1 MTSKINKIICYVGV
15 GFGCASL
22 CILPPFQFPVPFNKR
37 RVLLIST
44 TSPATHHPPPS
55 SLLISP
61 LPLPFLFLLSLL
73 SIFRSPLRLS
83 DLPVISCTAL
93 PIQSPRCPTQPPQPL
108 IHLTRR
114 CQIHIHP
121 QTWQVLVWL
130 CTSRQSDFS
139 YSPSISPSIAYSPSY
154 LTLHAAY
161 TLPGT

>member
-1 MTSKINKIICYVGV
+1 MISKMNRIICYVGV

-73 SIFRSPLRLS
+73 SIFHSPLRLFDS
-83 DLPVISCTAL
+83 PTCPSSLVQPYL
-93 PIQSPRCPTQPPQPL
+93 FKSPRCPTQPPQPL

-121 QTWQVLVWL
+121 QSWQVLVWL
-130 CTSRQSDFS
+130 CTSRQSDPS
-139 YSPSISPSIAYSPSY
+139 YSPAFR
-154 LTLHAAY
+154 LA
-161 TLPGT
+161 

>member
-1 MTSKINKIICYVGV
+1 MISKMNRIICYVGV

-73 SIFRSPLRLS
+73 SIFHSPLRLS

-93 PIQSPRCPTQPPQPL
+93 PIQIPPVAQHNRL
-108 IHLTRR
+108 NR
-114 CQIHIHP
+114 
-121 QTWQVLVWL
+121 
-130 CTSRQSDFS
+130 S
-139 YSPSISPSIAYSPSY
+139 SISPGGVRSTSIPSPGKY
-154 LTLHAAY
+154 LSGCVHPANLIPPTPQHFAQHSI
-161 TLPGT
+161 